1 MKFLADE
8 CCPRQISDALR
19 RHGHDV
25 RCVADTDKRAPDLQV
40 AEMASAE
47 NRIVLTADY
56 DFGEM
61 AIRDR
66 IPLPGVI
73 IIAPGREAI
82 AERCARV
89 LSVISEPNAQFEG
102 RLTIIGTTRV
112 RFRPLGEG

>member
-1 MKFLADE
+1 VKFLADE

-19 RHGHDV
+19 NQGHDV
-25 RCVADTDKRAPDLQV
+25 RCVGDTDRRAPDQQV

-47 NRIVLTADY
+47 NRIILTADY

-61 AIRDR
+61 AVRDR

-82 AERCARV
+82 AERVARV
-89 LSVISEPNAQFEG
+89 LDVTSEPGAQFDG
-102 RLTIIGTTRV
+102 RLTIIGMTRV
-112 RFRPLGEG
+112 RFRPLGDG